1 MKSPIIETY
10 SQGKLK
16 MNVLVLGAGMMG
28 RAIAFDLEKYSN
40 FEKITIGDKDGQTLQ
55 SAKIFLKGKKI
66 YFAIINVNDSKDVR
80 KHFQHV
86 DIVISAVPYRFNY
99 DMTKIA
105 IDTKTHFLDLG
116 GNNDIVNKQRSLSE
130 KAKKNDVTIIPD
142 CGLAPG
148 MVSVIARDIVDQMDS
163 VDFLKLRVGGLPIEP
178 KPPLNYQIV
187 FSPYGL
193 VNEYIEDAIVL
204 DHGKI
209 ITKKSMCEI
218 ETITFPEPFGEME
231 AFLTSGG
238 CSTLPYTYKSKIGYL
253 DYKTIRHPGHCE
265 KFKILLD
272 LGFAREDK
280 IQVGDQQVAP
290 RDLLASLLL
299 EELPIN
305 GKDVVLVKL
314 LSKGVKDGKSLS
326 FDYKIIDYYDEEND
340 ITSMMR
346 TTAYPIS
353 ITAQMIESKAIN
365 KRGVF
370 CSEEVVPPKPYFEEL
385 EKRNIIIS
393 KTIEYE

>member
-1 MKSPIIETY
+1 MKIT
-10 SQGKLK
+10 
-16 MNVLVLGAGMMG
+16 VLGAGMMG
-28 RAIAFDLEKYSN
+28 RAVAFDLEKYSN
-40 FEKITIGDKDGQTLQ
+40 FSKITVADKDEQTLQ
-55 SAKIFLKGKKI
+55 SAKFFLKGKKI
-66 YFAIINVNDSKDVR
+66 DFAIINVNDPKDVR
-80 KHFQHV
+80 KHFQHA

-105 IDTKTHFLDLG
+105 VETKTHFLDLG

-148 MVSVIARDIVDQMDS
+148 MVSVIARDIIDQMDS
-163 VDFLKLRVGGLPIEP
+163 VDILKLRVGGLPIDP

-193 VNEYIEDAIVL
+193 INEYIEDAIVL

-209 ITKKSMCEI
+209 TEKKSMTEI
-218 ETITFPEPFGEME
+218 ETITFPEPFGDME

-238 CSTLPYTYKSKIGYL
+238 CSTLPYTYKNKIGYL
-253 DYKTIRHPGHCE
+253 DYKTIRYLGHCE
-265 KFKILLD
+265 KFKTLLD
-272 LGFAREDK
+272 LGFAKEEK

-299 EELPIN
+299 EKLPIN
-305 GKDVVLVKL
+305 GKDVVLVKI
-314 LSKGVKDGKSLS
+314 LSKGMKDGKNLS
-326 FDYKIIDYYDEEND
+326 FDYTIIDYYDEEND

-353 ITAQMIESKAIN
+353 ITAQMLEDGAISR
-365 KRGVF
+365 RGVF
-370 CSEEVVPPKPYFEEL
+370 CPEEIVPCTVFFEEL
-385 EKRNIIIS
+385 KKRDIQI
-393 KTIEYE
+393 KKERK

>member
-1 MKSPIIETY
+1 MKIT
-10 SQGKLK
+10 
-16 MNVLVLGAGMMG
+16 VLGAGMMG
-28 RAIAFDLEKYSN
+28 RAVAFDLEKYSN
-40 FEKITIGDKDGQTLQ
+40 FSKITVADKDEQTLQ
-55 SAKIFLKGKKI
+55 SAKFFLKGKKI
-66 YFAIINVNDSKDVR
+66 DFSIINVNDSKDVR
-80 KHFQHV
+80 KHFQHA

-105 IDTKTHFLDLG
+105 VETKTHFLDLG

-148 MVSVIARDIVDQMDS
+148 MVSVIARDIIDQMDS
-163 VDFLKLRVGGLPIEP
+163 VDILKLRVGGLPIDP

-193 VNEYIEDAIVL
+193 INEYIEDAIVL
-204 DHGKI
+204 DRGKI
-209 ITKKSMCEI
+209 TEKKSMTEI
-218 ETITFPEPFGEME
+218 ETITFPEPFGDME

-238 CSTLPYTYKSKIGYL
+238 CSTLPYTYKNKIGYL
-253 DYKTIRHPGHCE
+253 DYKTIRYLGHCE
-265 KFKILLD
+265 KFKTLLD
-272 LGFAREDK
+272 LGFAKEEK

-299 EELPIN
+299 EKLPIN
-305 GKDVVLVKL
+305 GKDVVLVKI
-314 LSKGVKDGKSLS
+314 LSKGMKDGKNLS
-326 FDYKIIDYYDEEND
+326 FDYTIIDYYDEEND

-353 ITAQMIESKAIN
+353 ITAQMLEDGAISR
-365 KRGVF
+365 RGVF
-370 CSEEVVPPKPYFEEL
+370 CPEEIVPCTVFFEEL
-385 EKRNIIIS
+385 KKRDIQI
-393 KTIEYE
+393 KKEMK

>member
-1 MKSPIIETY
+1 MKIT
-10 SQGKLK
+10 
-16 MNVLVLGAGMMG
+16 VLGAGMMG
-28 RAIAFDLEKYSN
+28 RAVAFDLEKHSN
-40 FEKITIGDKDGQTLQ
+40 FSKITVADKDEQTLQ
-55 SAKIFLKGKKI
+55 SAKIFLKCKKI
-66 YFAIINVNDSKDVR
+66 DFAIINVNDSKDIR
-80 KHFQHV
+80 KHFQHA

-105 IDTKTHFLDLG
+105 IETKTHFLDLG

-163 VDFLKLRVGGLPIEP
+163 VDILKLRVGGLPIDP

-193 VNEYIEDAIVL
+193 INEYIEDAIVL

-209 ITKKSMCEI
+209 TEKKSMTEI
-218 ETITFPEPFGEME
+218 ETITFPESFGDME

-238 CSTLPYTYKSKIGYL
+238 CSTLPYTYKNKIDYL
-253 DYKTIRHPGHCE
+253 DYKTIRYLGHCE
-265 KFKILLD
+265 KFKTLLD
-272 LGFAREDK
+272 LGFAKEEK

-299 EELPIN
+299 EKLPIN
-305 GKDVVLVKL
+305 GKDVVLVKI
-314 LSKGVKDGKSLS
+314 LSKGMKDGKNLS
-326 FDYKIIDYYDEEND
+326 FDYTIIDYYDEEND

-353 ITAQMIESKAIN
+353 ITARMIEDGAISR
-365 KRGVF
+365 RGVF
-370 CSEEVVPPKPYFEEL
+370 CPEEIVPCTVFFEEL
-385 EKRNIIIS
+385 KKRDIQI
-393 KTIEYE
+393 KKERK

>member
-1 MKSPIIETY
+1 MKIT
-10 SQGKLK
+10 
-16 MNVLVLGAGMMG
+16 VLGAGMMG
-28 RAIAFDLEKYSN
+28 RAVAFDLEKYSN
-40 FEKITIGDKDGQTLQ
+40 FSKITVADKDEQTLQ
-55 SAKIFLKGKKI
+55 SAKFFLKGKKI
-66 YFAIINVNDSKDVR
+66 DFAIINVNDPKDVR
-80 KHFQHV
+80 KHFQHA

-105 IDTKTHFLDLG
+105 VETKTHFLDLG

-148 MVSVIARDIVDQMDS
+148 MVSVIARDIIDQMDS
-163 VDFLKLRVGGLPIEP
+163 VDILKLRVGGLPIDP

-193 VNEYIEDAIVL
+193 INEYIEDAIVL

-209 ITKKSMCEI
+209 TEKKSMTEI
-218 ETITFPEPFGEME
+218 ETITFPEPFGDME

-238 CSTLPYTYKSKIGYL
+238 CSTLPYTYKNKIGYL
-253 DYKTIRHPGHCE
+253 DYKTIRYLGHCE
-265 KFKILLD
+265 KFKTLLD
-272 LGFAREDK
+272 LGFAKEEK

-299 EELPIN
+299 EKLPIN
-305 GKDVVLVKL
+305 GKDVVLVKI
-314 LSKGVKDGKSLS
+314 LSKGMKDGRNLS
-326 FDYKIIDYYDEEND
+326 FDYTIIDYYDEEND

-353 ITAQMIESKAIN
+353 ITAQMLEDGAISR
-365 KRGVF
+365 RGVF
-370 CSEEVVPPKPYFEEL
+370 CPEEIVPCTAFFEEL
-385 EKRNIIIS
+385 KKRDIQI
-393 KTIEYE
+393 KKERK

>member
-1 MKSPIIETY
+1 MKIT
-10 SQGKLK
+10 
-16 MNVLVLGAGMMG
+16 VLGAGMMG
-28 RAIAFDLEKYSN
+28 RAVAFDLEKYSN
-40 FEKITIGDKDGQTLQ
+40 FSKITVADKDEQTLQ
-55 SAKIFLKGKKI
+55 SAKFFLKGKKI
-66 YFAIINVNDSKDVR
+66 DFAIINVNNSKDIR
-80 KHFQHV
+80 KHFQHA

-105 IDTKTHFLDLG
+105 VETKTHFLDLG

-148 MVSVIARDIVDQMDS
+148 MVSVIARDIIDQMDS
-163 VDFLKLRVGGLPIEP
+163 VDILKLRVGGLPIDP
-178 KPPLNYQIV
+178 RPPLNYQIV

-193 VNEYIEDAIVL
+193 INEYIEDAIVL

-209 ITKKSMCEI
+209 TEKKSMTEI
-218 ETITFPEPFGEME
+218 ETITFPEPFGDME

-238 CSTLPYTYKSKIGYL
+238 CSTLPYTYKNKIGYL
-253 DYKTIRHPGHCE
+253 DYKTIRYLGHCE
-265 KFKILLD
+265 KFKTLLD
-272 LGFAREDK
+272 LGFAKEEK

-299 EELPIN
+299 EKLPIN
-305 GKDVVLVKL
+305 GKDVVLVKI
-314 LSKGVKDGKSLS
+314 LSKGMKDGKNLS
-326 FDYKIIDYYDEEND
+326 FDYTIIDYYDEEND

-353 ITAQMIESKAIN
+353 ITAQMLEDGAISR
-365 KRGVF
+365 RGVF
-370 CSEEVVPPKPYFEEL
+370 CPEEIVPCTAFFEEL
-385 EKRNIIIS
+385 KKRDIQI
-393 KTIEYE
+393 KKEVK

>member
-1 MKSPIIETY
+1 MKIT
-10 SQGKLK
+10 
-16 MNVLVLGAGMMG
+16 VLGAGMMG
-28 RAIAFDLEKYSN
+28 RAVAFDLEKYSN
-40 FEKITIGDKDGQTLQ
+40 FSKITVADKDEQTLQ
-55 SAKIFLKGKKI
+55 SAKFFLKGKKI
-66 YFAIINVNDSKDVR
+66 DFAIINVNDPKDVR
-80 KHFQHV
+80 KHFQHA

-105 IDTKTHFLDLG
+105 VETKTHFLDLG

-148 MVSVIARDIVDQMDS
+148 MVSVIARDIIDQMDS
-163 VDFLKLRVGGLPIEP
+163 VDILKLRVGGLPIDP

-193 VNEYIEDAIVL
+193 INEYIEDAIVL

-209 ITKKSMCEI
+209 TEKKSMTEI
-218 ETITFPEPFGEME
+218 ETITFPEPFGDME

-238 CSTLPYTYKSKIGYL
+238 CSTLPYTYKNKIGYL
-253 DYKTIRHPGHCE
+253 DYKTIRYLGHCE
-265 KFKILLD
+265 KFKTLLD
-272 LGFAREDK
+272 LGFAKEEK

-299 EELPIN
+299 EKLPIN
-305 GKDVVLVKL
+305 GKDVVLVKI
-314 LSKGVKDGKSLS
+314 LSKGMKDGKNLS
-326 FDYKIIDYYDEEND
+326 FDYTIIDYYDEEND

-353 ITAQMIESKAIN
+353 ITAQMLEDGAISR
-365 KRGVF
+365 RGVF
-370 CSEEVVPPKPYFEEL
+370 CPDEIVPCTVFFEEL
-385 EKRNIIIS
+385 KKRDIQI
-393 KTIEYE
+393 KKERK

>member
-1 MKSPIIETY
+1 MKIT
-10 SQGKLK
+10 
-16 MNVLVLGAGMMG
+16 VLGAGMMG
-28 RAIAFDLEKYSN
+28 RAVAFDLEKYSN
-40 FEKITIGDKDGQTLQ
+40 FSKITVADKDEQTLQ
-55 SAKIFLKGKKI
+55 SAKFFLKGKKI
-66 YFAIINVNDSKDVR
+66 DFAIINVNDPKDVR
-80 KHFQHV
+80 KHFQHA

-105 IDTKTHFLDLG
+105 VETKTHFLDLG

-148 MVSVIARDIVDQMDS
+148 MVSVIARDIIDQMDS
-163 VDFLKLRVGGLPIEP
+163 VDILKLRVGGLPIDP

-193 VNEYIEDAIVL
+193 INEYIEDAIVL

-209 ITKKSMCEI
+209 TEKKSMTEI
-218 ETITFPEPFGEME
+218 ETITFPEPFGDME

-238 CSTLPYTYKSKIGYL
+238 CSTLPYTYKNKIGYL
-253 DYKTIRHPGHCE
+253 DYKTIRYLGHCE
-265 KFKILLD
+265 KFKTLLD
-272 LGFAREDK
+272 LGFAKEEK

-299 EELPIN
+299 EKLPIN
-305 GKDVVLVKL
+305 GKDVVLVKI
-314 LSKGVKDGKSLS
+314 LSKGMKDGKNLS
-326 FDYKIIDYYDEEND
+326 FDYTIIDYYDEEND

-353 ITAQMIESKAIN
+353 IAAQMLEDGVISR
-365 KRGVF
+365 RGVF
-370 CSEEVVPPKPYFEEL
+370 CPEEIVPCTVFFEEL
-385 EKRNIIIS
+385 KKRDIQI
-393 KTIEYE
+393 KKERK